1 MKLSSDIIRIDGS
14 QGEGGGRFITGAPSL
29 HTHTNIEVIEQV
41 TGAKF
46 RRVEISNGQWEIS
59 LSEIPHNVAL

>member
-1 MKLSSDIIRIDGS
+1 MKLSSDIIRINGS

-29 HTHTNIEVIEQV
+29 HTCTNIEVIEQV

-59 LSEIPHNVAL
+59 LSEIPQNVAL